1 MGCGPL
7 PSWLKDKRYIYAID
21 KFDDD
26 LCVWQCPA
34 IYMRKNIQW
43 GTEFVTRTT
52 LQLAHETMV
61 IKIWKKKDTKPT
73 KLANFEGIAKHHNI
87 NIMLYEPRKD
97 KGKDAGYIWRQL
109 VYSKIQHKNDLPT
122 RNMRLLGRL
131 CFCIKRMD
139 VLCNRW
145 EGKGCRQIFTRNED
159 LTRHLKE
166 KRCTGRKTRINCSGG
181 KSKHILNSSEKL
193 FYGGDTKFSYAA
205 CQWFAI
211 QAIETCKHIH
221 HKMCGHG
228 GERMV
233 NV

>member
-97 KGKDAGYIWRQL
+97 KGKDAGYIWWQL

-139 VLCNRW
+139 VLCNQW

-205 CQWFAI
+205 CQWIAI